1 MPVLYL
7 MYVMNWGTCD
17 ETPTQTQTHQ
27 RWVCLETG
35 HISTPGGLARF
46 QNARGIDTSKRKR
59 IA

>member
-1 MPVLYL
+1 

>member
-1 MPVLYL
+1 M
-7 MYVMNWGTCD
+7 
-17 ETPTQTQTHQ
+17 
-27 RWVCLETG
+27 CLETG